1 MVLVGLAF
9 VAMTVVDVADAGSS
23 YLLVFPW
30 AAVLARWLSTC
41 LLIMRVWVQIL
52 QVPGLFLLLLSPA
65 LHLSI
70 LLDRVVECPK
80 LGPSRR
86 CISLKMM

>member
-1 MVLVGLAF
+1 MVLVVVAF
-9 VAMTVVDVADAGSS
+9 VAMNDVDVADAGSS

-41 LLIMRVWVQIL
+41 LVIMRLWDQIL
-52 QVPGLFLLLLSPA
+52 QVSGLFLLLLSPA

-70 LLDRVVECPK
+70 LLE
-80 LGPSRR
+80 
-86 CISLKMM
+86 